1 MKDLQ
6 DLWSEIHEKTWEEND
21 ISAVVNRKSVS
32 ELERFKRLLYVE
44 LYGSWALLAI
54 LFFFHKA
61 VGKEITLL
69 ICITVLLGSLLNMI
83 TLRKLQQLQLL
94 EDVKS
99 FLKKT
104 IKVLWVF
111 VIGFIVSIQMVG
123 VIVTITVKII
133 RQDLMSWAEWLS
145 SAEGTSVLIVL
156 FVIEV
161 VLFTYAYIFYVR
173 RIHTLKRL
181 LKEIDL

>member
-6 DLWSEIHEKTWEEND
+6 DLWSEIHEKTWEESD

-44 LYGSWALLAI
+44 LYGSWVLVVI

-69 ICITVLLGSLLNMI
+69 ICLTVLLGSLLNII
-83 TLRKLQQLQLL
+83 TLKKLQQLQLL
-94 EDVKS
+94 EEVKS

-104 IKVLWVF
+104 IKVLWTF

-123 VIVTITVKII
+123 VIAIITVKML
-133 RQDLMSWAEWLS
+133 RQDLTTWSEWLS
-145 SAEGTSVLIVL
+145 SAAGTSVLIVL

-161 VLFTYAYIFYVR
+161 VLLFYAWVFYVK
-173 RIHTLKRL
+173 RIHSLKRL
-181 LKEIDL
+181 LEEMNP

>member
-6 DLWSEIHEKTWEEND
+6 DLWSEIQEKTLEED
-21 ISAVVNRKSVS
+21 EISAIVNRKSVS
-32 ELERFKRLLYVE
+32 ELVRFKRLLYVE
-44 LYGSWALLAI
+44 LYSSWALLAI

-61 VGKEITLL
+61 VGNEITLL
-69 ICITVLLGSLLNMI
+69 IFITVLLGTLLNII

-104 IKVLWVF
+104 IKVLWTF

-123 VIVTITVKII
+123 VIVIITVKIL
-133 RQDLMSWAEWLS
+133 RQNLMSWSEWFS

-161 VLFTYAYIFYVR
+161 VLLSYAWIFYVR
-173 RIHTLKRL
+173 RIHSLKKL
-181 LKEIDL
+181 LEEMNH